1 MRLYFARHGESEA
14 NTTGV
19 FSNRPPG
26 HALTA
31 AGREQAQGLADRLR
45 AEGIAQIYSS
55 PLLRAQQTAEILAA
69 TVGAPVEV
77 TDALREYDMGIY
89 EGTKDPVGW
98 EANRTLFMAWTIH
111 KQWGQRVEGGE
122 SMDDMRRRFEP
133 FVNGLVEAHRDS
145 DLRVALVG
153 HGGLYLALLPMLFEN
168 VRYRWALA
176 HPFGN
181 ADVAVAEPGDRGL
194 VCLSWCGLEPGVE

>member
-77 TDALREYDMGIY
+77 PDALRE
-89 EGTKDPVGW
+89 
-98 EANRTLFMAWTIH
+98 
-111 KQWGQRVEGGE
+111 
-122 SMDDMRRRFEP
+122 
-133 FVNGLVEAHRDS
+133 
-145 DLRVALVG
+145 
-153 HGGLYLALLPMLFEN
+153 
-168 VRYRWALA
+168 
-176 HPFGN
+176 
-181 ADVAVAEPGDRGL
+181 
-194 VCLSWCGLEPGVE
+194 